1 MSYTDIT
8 GTVGVAMILLAYF
21 LNIFSLIPK
30 DGKLFFI
37 LNIAGS
43 ALACYASLL
52 INYVPFVV
60 LEATWCLVSVAGL
73 TKKMY
78 KTS

>member
-1 MSYTDIT
+1 
-8 GTVGVAMILLAYF
+8 MILLAYF
-21 LNIFSLIPK
+21 LNIFSMVPK
-30 DGKLFFI
+30 DGKLFFAM
-37 LNIAGS
+37 NIAGS

-73 TKKMY
+73 SKKLS
-78 KTS
+78 KSR